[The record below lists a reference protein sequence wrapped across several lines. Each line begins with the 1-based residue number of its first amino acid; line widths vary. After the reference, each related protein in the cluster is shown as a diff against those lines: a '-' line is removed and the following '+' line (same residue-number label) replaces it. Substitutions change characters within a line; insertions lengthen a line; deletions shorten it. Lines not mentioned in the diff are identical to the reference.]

1 MTTTRPSRRNLP
13 STQQVDRRREGGFT
27 MIEMS
32 IVMTILVPIL
42 VGIAVTTS
50 SVNNT
55 MEADSRRADVMTY
68 CRRMSQRIA
77 KLVRPAQMTT
87 ITVQAVQE
95 DVTMLRAAA
104 VGDWIAP
111 TDLVWRPGIE
121 FRSASGLLSMNAALL
136 TSPRR
141 IVFALE
147 PSETDNDIDDDGD
160 GLVDEGTITLLQ
172 NDITLAILKDV
183 EECSFALDGR
193 ILKMRLRVAR
203 RSSERRI
210 YRNFLEQRFYLR
222 NN

>member
-1 MTTTRPSRRNLP
+1 MTTLVQRACP
-13 STQQVDRRREGGFT
+13 RERGFT
-27 MIEMS
+27 LIEMC
-32 IVMTILVPIL
+32 IVMTVLIPMMLGLVF
-42 VGIAVTTS
+42 TTS
-50 SVNNT
+50 SVNDT
-55 MEADSRRADVMTY
+55 MEANSRRADVMTY

-104 VGDWIAP
+104 VGEWISP
-111 TDLVWRPGIE
+111 TDLVWRPGIQ
-121 FRSASGLLSMNAALL
+121 FQSASGLLSMNAALL

-147 PSETDNDIDDDGD
+147 PNELDNDTDDDGD

-172 NDITLAILKDV
+172 NDVTLAILKDV
-183 EECSFALDGR
+183 EQCTFSLDGR
-193 ILKMRLRVAR
+193 IMLMRLSVAR
-203 RSSERRI
+203 RSSEGRI
-210 YRNFLEQRFYLR
+210 YRSFLEQRFYLR

>member
-1 MTTTRPSRRNLP
+1 
-13 STQQVDRRREGGFT
+13 QVDRRREGGFT

>member
-1 MTTTRPSRRNLP
+1 TTRPNHRNQQSKP
-13 STQQVDRRREGGFT
+13 QVDRRREGGFT

-87 ITVQAVQE
+87 ITVQAVQV

-203 RSSERRI
+203 RSSDRRI

>member
-1 MTTTRPSRRNLP
+1 
-13 STQQVDRRREGGFT
+13 

>member
-1 MTTTRPSRRNLP
+1 MIKEAIKEQHVTS
-13 STQQVDRRREGGFT
+13 DRQGGFT
-27 MIEMS
+27 LIEMS

-50 SVNNT
+50 SVNDT
-55 MEADSRRADVMTY
+55 MEANSRRADVMTY

-87 ITVQAVQE
+87 IQVQAVQL

-111 TDLVWRPGIE
+111 TDLVWRPGLE
-121 FRSASGLLSMNAALL
+121 FQSASGLLSMNAALL

-141 IVFALE
+141 VVFALE
-147 PSETDNDIDDDGD
+147 PSETDNDVDDDGD
-160 GLVDEGTITLLQ
+160 GLIDEGSITLLQ
-172 NDITLAILKDV
+172 NSTTLAILKDV
-183 EECSFALDGR
+183 EECSFSLDGR
-193 ILKMRLRVAR
+193 ILMMRLQVAR
-203 RSSERRI
+203 RNSEGRI
-210 YRNFLEQRFYLR
+210 YRTFLEQSFYLR

>member
-1 MTTTRPSRRNLP
+1 MIKEAIKEQHVAR
-13 STQQVDRRREGGFT
+13 DRQGGFT
-27 MIEMS
+27 LIEMS

-50 SVNNT
+50 SVNDT
-55 MEADSRRADVMTY
+55 MEANSRRADVMTY

-87 ITVQAVQE
+87 IQVQAVQL
-95 DVTMLRAAA
+95 DVTMLRAAK

-121 FRSASGLLSMNAALL
+121 FQSASGLLSMNAALL

-141 IVFALE
+141 IVFALDA
-147 PSETDNDIDDDGD
+147 SETDNDVDDDGD
-160 GLVDEGTITLLQ
+160 GLIDEGTITLLQ
-172 NDITLAILKDV
+172 NSITLAILKDV
-183 EECSFALDGR
+183 EECSFSLDGR
-193 ILKMRLRVAR
+193 ILMMRLQVAR
-203 RSSERRI
+203 RNSEGRI
-210 YRNFLEQRFYLR
+210 YRCFLEQRFYLR